1 MPIRPDYGAN
11 RLRRRPPAT
20 RFVPRGSSQRA
31 GRDCLNG
38 SGPVKGAQAAH
49 GAKTSSYDLK
59 RNMRV
64 RYLTLK
70 SADVWAEACKP
81 DRRGGW
87 LWANAYG
94 IDARSSSFVVE
105 CSAQTWAGLGFD
117 TPMTL
122 SPSSRT
128 SSNV

>member
-38 SGPVKGAQAAH
+38 SGPVKDAQAAH

-64 RYLTLK
+64 RYITLK
-70 SADVWAEACKP
+70 SADVRENGEDRLRRWLPGRPLLRASDEA
-81 DRRGGW
+81 
-87 LWANAYG
+87 
-94 IDARSSSFVVE
+94 
-105 CSAQTWAGLGFD
+105 AGPGTRHQRL
-117 TPMTL
+117 
-122 SPSSRT
+122 
-128 SSNV
+128 